1 MEDELR
7 NSRLEPGK
15 YISLGPLKPTSGMFE
30 TPHKTAINGAT
41 DFLAGSGEMALMM
54 RKFDWAATDLG
65 PPGSWPQSLKTAV
78 RIVLT
83 SRYAMWMAWGPNLRF
98 FCNDAYLP
106 TVGIKRDWVLG
117 SRSDKVWEEIWPD
130 IGPRI
135 ERVLNTGEA
144 TWDEGLL
151 LFLERLGFREE
162 TYHTFSYSPLADDDG
177 RISGMLCVVTEET
190 ERVVGERR
198 LSTLSQ
204 LAGRL
209 ASARAESEV
218 LDAIKQGLDAAD
230 KDLPFA
236 LLYFYD
242 EQRAL
247 RLARASGIESGHPA
261 SPAVILP
268 GGRWPH
274 DIPDAG
280 SLIVDDLSAGVDAP
294 LPSGFW
300 DKSPTQAVV
309 IPVGIKG
316 QEKPLGC
323 IISALN
329 PYRKYDEGYA
339 SFIELLVGQISASL
353 VGARAFEE
361 ERRRA
366 DALAEIDRAKTLFFS
381 NVSHEF
387 RTPLTLMLG
396 PVEDALNDTS
406 AAALDPVQRQR
417 LDVAQRNSLRLL
429 KLVNTL
435 LDFSRIEAGRANANF
450 QPTDLPGF
458 TAELA
463 SNFHSATEKAGL
475 KLDIDCEPLPQRVP
489 VDRDMWEKIVFNL
502 VSNAFKF
509 TFEGRISIRMHTA
522 DDGKSAELVVRDSG
536 VGIPAHELPRLF
548 ERFHRVENQKSRSFE
563 GSGIGLAL
571 VQELVRLHGGS
582 LVAESEVG
590 KGSSFKVNIPF
601 ASAQLPADSLDSE
614 STGVPSANRAEAY
627 VEEALSWLPRDTST
641 GFPVSKRDVAT
652 PDIGGN
658 KMHGRIL
665 VADDN
670 ADMRAY
676 IGRLLGAHWNVETV
690 EDGNAAIEAIRRTRP
705 DLVVTDAMM
714 PGLDG
719 FSLLAAIRNDPDLRD
734 LPVIMLSARAGEEA
748 RLEGLSAGAD
758 YYLTKPFSARELVA
772 QVNANLTLARVR
784 SEAARDLRASEE
796 ALRRRTTQFETLLNE
811 APLGVYLVD
820 ADFKIQAINPTAL
833 PVFGDIPDL
842 VGRDFDE
849 VIHILW
855 PGNYADEIARLFR
868 HTLETGEPYVTPE
881 HVEERR
887 DRKVR
892 EYYEWRINRIP
903 LPAGRYGVV
912 CYFRDISAQVRARQ
926 QRELLI
932 NELNHRVKNTLAT
945 VQSVAA
951 QTLKGGMVPA
961 TVKDALESRL
971 LSMAGA
977 HDVLTQQNWEGA
989 DLRNIV
995 EKALSPFMAP
1005 RREFDVDGPDIR
1017 LLPKSALA
1025 VAMAVHELATNAAK
1039 YGALSNGSGRISVHW
1054 TIAEHD
1060 APHLQIVWTET
1071 GGPKVAAPRSKGFGS
1086 RLIERGLAGQLGGE
1100 ALIDYQEA
1108 GVICRIMAP
1117 LSTITGSVPVVLT

>member
-1 MEDELR
+1 M
-7 NSRLEPGK
+7 LE
-15 YISLGPLKPTSGMFE
+15 KPRPTVDK
-30 TPHKTAINGAT
+30 HGAP
-41 DFLAGSGEMALMM
+41 DFLAGSGEMASMM
-54 RKFDWAATDLG
+54 RDFDWASTDLG
-65 PPGSWPQSLKTAV
+65 PPGSWPQSLKTVV

-83 SRYAMWMAWGPNLRF
+83 SRYAMWMAWGPSLRF

-135 ERVLNTGEA
+135 ERVLSSGEA

-177 RISGMLCVVTEET
+177 HISGMLCVVTEET

-198 LSTLSQ
+198 LATLSQ

-209 ASARAESEV
+209 ASARAETEV
-218 LDAIKQGLDAAD
+218 LDAIKEGMDAAD

-236 LLYFYD
+236 LLYLYD
-242 EQRAL
+242 DQGTL
-247 RLARASGIESGHPA
+247 RLERASGIPSGHPA

-268 GGRWPH
+268 GGPWPH
-274 DIPDAG
+274 DIPSSG
-280 SLIVDDLSAGVDAP
+280 SLIVNDPSAVVGAR
-294 LPSGFW
+294 LPGGFW
-300 DKSPTQAVV
+300 DKPPTQAIVLP
-309 IPVGIKG
+309 IGIKG
-316 QEKPLGC
+316 QQRPVGC
-323 IISALN
+323 IISGLN

-339 SFIELLVGQISASL
+339 SFVELLAGQISASL
-353 VGARAFEE
+353 AGARAFEE

-396 PVEDALNDTS
+396 PVQDALNDS
-406 AAALDPVQRQR
+406 SVALDPVQRQR
-417 LDVAQRNSLRLL
+417 LYVAQRNSMRLL

-450 QPTDLPGF
+450 QPTDLSGF
-458 TAELA
+458 TADLA

-475 KLDIDCEPLPQRVP
+475 KLEIECEPLPQRVP

-502 VSNAFKF
+502 LSNAFKF
-509 TFEGRISIRMHTA
+509 TFEGRISIQMHAA
-522 DDGKSAELVVRDSG
+522 DDGNSAELVVRDTG
-536 VGIPAHELPRLF
+536 VGIPSHELPRLF

-571 VQELVRLHGGS
+571 VQELVKLHGGS

-590 KGSSFKVNIPF
+590 KGSSFRVSIPF
-601 ASAQLPADSLDSE
+601 ASDQRATDSLNSE
-614 STGVPSANRAEAY
+614 PAGVPAASRAEAY
-627 VEEALSWLPRDTST
+627 VEEALSWLPQDST
-641 GFPVSKRDVAT
+641 TKIPVSQRDVAG
-652 PDIGGN
+652 PDVGG
-658 KMHGRIL
+658 KTHHGRVL

-676 IGRLLGAHWNVETV
+676 IGRLLGAHWDVATV
-690 EDGNAAIEAIRRTRP
+690 EDGNAAIEAIRKNPP

-719 FSLLAAIRNDPDLRD
+719 FGLLAAIRNDPDLRD

-748 RLEGLSAGAD
+748 RIEGLDAGAD

-820 ADFKIQAINPTAL
+820 ADLRIQAVNPTTRT
-833 PVFGDIPDL
+833 VFGDIPNL
-842 VGRDFDE
+842 IGRNFDE
-849 VIHILW
+849 VVRILW
-855 PGNYADEIARLFR
+855 PKDHADEVVRLFR
-868 HTLETGEPYVTPE
+868 HTLETGEPHVTPE
-881 HVEERR
+881 HIEERR

-903 LPAGRYGVV
+903 LPEGRYGVV

-945 VQSVAA
+945 VQSIAA
-951 QTLKGGMVPA
+951 QTLKGSTVPA
-961 TVKDALESRL
+961 VVKGALESRL

-1005 RREFDVDGPDIR
+1005 RREFDVNGPDIR

-1054 TIAEHD
+1054 AVAEQD
-1060 APHLQIVWTET
+1060 TPHLQIVWTET
-1071 GGPKVAAPRSKGFGS
+1071 GGPKVAVPRSKGFGS

-1100 ALIDYQEA
+1100 AVIDYREA
-1108 GVICRIMAP
+1108 GVVCRIMAP
-1117 LSTITGSVPVVLT
+1117 LNTITGSVPAILA

>member
-1 MEDELR
+1 ML
-7 NSRLEPGK
+7 
-15 YISLGPLKPTSGMFE
+15 E
-30 TPHKTAINGAT
+30 TPHPTVEILGAP
-41 DFLAGSGEMALMM
+41 DFLAGSGEMASMM
-54 RKFDWAATDLG
+54 RDFDWAATDLG

-117 SRSDKVWEEIWPD
+117 SRSDKVWQEIWPD

-218 LDAIKQGLDAAD
+218 LDAIKEGLDAAD

-236 LLYFYD
+236 LLYLYD
-242 EQRAL
+242 EQGDL
-247 RLARASGIESGHPA
+247 RLARASGIESSHPA

-268 GGRWPH
+268 GGPWSH
-274 DIPDAG
+274 HIPDSA
-280 SLIVDDLSAGVDAP
+280 SLIVNDLSAVVGAG
-294 LPSGFW
+294 LPHGFW

-353 VGARAFEE
+353 AGARAFEQ

-406 AAALDPVQRQR
+406 ASALDQIQRQR
-417 LDVAQRNSLRLL
+417 LDVAHRNSRRLL

-450 QPTDLPGF
+450 QPTDLSGF

-475 KLDIDCEPLPQRVP
+475 KLEIDCEPLPQRVP
-489 VDRDMWEKIVFNL
+489 IDRDMWEKIVFNL

-509 TFEGRISIRMHTA
+509 TFEGSISVGMHA
-522 DDGKSAELVVRDSG
+522 ANDGKSAELVVTDTG
-536 VGIPAHELPRLF
+536 VGIPSHEVPRLF

-571 VQELVRLHGGS
+571 VQELVKLHGGA

-590 KGSSFKVNIPF
+590 KGSSFKVSIPF
-601 ASAQLPADSLDSE
+601 ASVPFPADSLDTK
-614 STGVPSANRAEAY
+614 STDLPAASRAEVY
-627 VEEALSWLPRDTST
+627 VEEALSWLPGDTT
-641 GFPVSKRDVAT
+641 TKFAVSKPDLAT
-652 PDIGGN
+652 PNVGGI
-658 KMHGRIL
+658 KVQGRVL

-676 IGRLLGAHWNVETV
+676 IGRLLGAHWDVETV
-690 EDGNAAIEAIRRTRP
+690 EDGHAAIEAIRRNPP

-719 FSLLAAIRNDPDLRD
+719 FGLLAAIRNNPDMRD

-748 RLEGLSAGAD
+748 RIEGLSAGAD

-811 APLGVYLVD
+811 APMGVYLVD
-820 ADFKIQAINPTAL
+820 ADFRIQAVNPTAL
-833 PVFGDIPDL
+833 PVFGDIPHL
-842 VGRDFDE
+842 IGRDFGE
-849 VIHILW
+849 VIRILW
-855 PGNYADEIARLFR
+855 PKAYAHEVVRLFR

-881 HVEERR
+881 HIEERR

-903 LPAGRYGVV
+903 LPEGRYGVV
-912 CYFRDISAQVRARQ
+912 CYFRDISAYVRARQ

-951 QTLKGGMVPA
+951 QTLKGNTVPV
-961 TVKDALESRL
+961 TVKSALESRL

-1005 RREFDVDGPDIR
+1005 RREFDVGGPDIR

-1039 YGALSNGSGRISVHW
+1039 YGALSNGSGRISVQW
-1054 TIAEHD
+1054 AVAERD

-1071 GGPKVAAPRSKGFGS
+1071 GGPKVAAPTSKGFGS

-1100 ALIDYQEA
+1100 AVIDYRET
-1108 GVICRIMAP
+1108 GVVCRIMAP
-1117 LSTITGSVPVVLT
+1117 LSTISGNAPAILE

>member
-1 MEDELR
+1 ML
-7 NSRLEPGK
+7 
-15 YISLGPLKPTSGMFE
+15 E
-30 TPHKTAINGAT
+30 TPHPTVDKRGAP
-41 DFLAGSGEMALMM
+41 DFLAGSGEMASMM
-54 RKFDWAATDLG
+54 RDFDWASTDLG
-65 PPGSWPQSLKTAV
+65 PPGSWPQSLKTVV

-135 ERVLNTGEA
+135 GRVLNTGEA

-151 LFLERLGFREE
+151 LFLERLGFPEE

-177 RISGMLCVVTEET
+177 RISGMLCVVTEVT

-198 LSTLSQ
+198 LATLSE

-218 LDAIKQGLDAAD
+218 LDAIKEGMDAAD
-230 KDLPFA
+230 KDVPFS
-236 LLYFYD
+236 LLYLYD
-242 EQRAL
+242 DQAAL
-247 RLARASGIESGHPA
+247 RLARASGIESGQPA

-268 GGRWPH
+268 GGPWP
-274 DIPDAG
+274 DIPDSG
-280 SLIVDDLSAGVDAP
+280 SLMVNDLSAAVEAP
-294 LPSGFW
+294 LPRGFW
-300 DKSPTQAVV
+300 DKSPTQAVILPIV
-309 IPVGIKG
+309 VKG
-316 QEKPLGC
+316 QEKPVGC
-323 IISALN
+323 FICGLN
-329 PYRKYDEGYA
+329 PYRKYDEGYS
-339 SFIELLVGQISASL
+339 SFIELLAGQISASL
-353 VGARAFEE
+353 AGARAFEE

-396 PVEDALNDTS
+396 PVQDALNDSS
-406 AAALDPVQRQR
+406 ASALDPVQRRR

-450 QPTDLPGF
+450 QPTDLSGF

-463 SNFHSATEKAGL
+463 SNFNSATEKAGL
-475 KLDIDCEPLPQRVP
+475 KLEIECEPLPQRVP

-502 VSNAFKF
+502 LSNAFKF
-509 TFEGRISIRMHTA
+509 TFEGGISIRMRAA
-522 DDGKSAELVVRDSG
+522 DRWLPNWSC
-536 VGIPAHELPRLF
+536 GIPASEYRRSNCRGCF
-548 ERFHRVENQKSRSFE
+548 ERFHRIENQKGRSYE

-571 VQELVRLHGGS
+571 VQELVNLHGG
-582 LVAESEVG
+582 VIRAESEIK
-590 KGSSFKVNIPF
+590 KGTKFTVSIPIGTRH
-601 ASAQLPADSLDSE
+601 LDSDRIGGGRE
-614 STGVPSANRAEAY
+614 RASTSLRAEAY
-627 VEEALSWLPRDTST
+627 VEEALNWLPRNST
-641 GFPVSKRDVAT
+641 TKPSVSQRDVAT
-652 PDIGGN
+652 PDIGG
-658 KMHGRIL
+658 KALHGRVL

-670 ADMRAY
+670 PDMRTY
-676 IGRLLGAHWNVETV
+676 IGRLLGAHWDVDIV
-690 EDGNAAIEAIRRTRP
+690 EDGNSAIEAIRKNPP

-719 FSLLAAIRNDPDLRD
+719 FGLLAAIRNDPGLRD

-748 RLEGLSAGAD
+748 RIEGLEAGAD

-784 SEAARDLRASEE
+784 SEAARDLRAGEE

-820 ADFKIQAINPTAL
+820 ADFKIQAVNPTAL
-833 PVFGDIPDL
+833 PVFGDIPNL

-849 VIHILW
+849 VIRILW
-855 PGNYADEIARLFR
+855 PKHHADEVVSRFR
-868 HTLETGEPYVTPE
+868 HTLQTGEPYMTPE
-881 HVEERR
+881 HIEERR

-903 LPAGRYGVV
+903 LPEGRFGVV

-945 VQSVAA
+945 VQSIAA
-951 QTLKGGMVPA
+951 QTLKGTTVPV
-961 TVKDALESRL
+961 TVKSALESRL

-995 EKALSPFMAP
+995 EKALAPFTAP
-1005 RREFDVDGPDIR
+1005 RREFDVDGPVIR

-1054 TIAEHD
+1054 TIPERD
-1060 APHLQIVWTET
+1060 EPHLQIVWTET
-1071 GGPKVAAPRSKGFGS
+1071 GGPKVAAPSSKGFGS

-1100 ALIDYQEA
+1100 AVIDYRET
-1108 GVICRIMAP
+1108 GVVCRIMAP
-1117 LSTITGSVPVVLT
+1117 LGTITGRVPDILS

>member
-1 MEDELR
+1 ML
-7 NSRLEPGK
+7 
-15 YISLGPLKPTSGMFE
+15 E
-30 TPHKTAINGAT
+30 TPHPMAKKTGAT
-41 DFLAGSGEMALMM
+41 DFLAGSGEMASMM

-117 SRSDKVWEEIWPD
+117 SRSDKVWQEIWPD

-177 RISGMLCVVTEET
+177 QISGMLCVVTEET

-209 ASARAESEV
+209 ASTRAESEV
-218 LDAIKQGLDAAD
+218 LDAIKEGLDAAD

-236 LLYFYD
+236 LLYLYD
-242 EQRAL
+242 DQGAL
-247 RLARASGIESGHPA
+247 RLARASGIASGHPA
-261 SPAVILP
+261 SAAVILP
-268 GGRWPH
+268 GGPWPH

-280 SLIVDDLSAGVDAP
+280 SLIVDNLSARVDAP

-300 DKSPTQAVV
+300 DKSPIQAVV
-309 IPVGIKG
+309 LPVGIKG

-323 IISALN
+323 IVSALN

-353 VGARAFEE
+353 AGARAFEG

-396 PVEDALNDTS
+396 PVQDALNDSS
-406 AAALDPVQRQR
+406 ASALDPVQRQR
-417 LDVAQRNSLRLL
+417 LDVAQRNSQRLL

-450 QPTDLPGF
+450 QPTDLSGF

-475 KLDIDCEPLPQRVP
+475 KLQIECEPLPRRVP

-502 VSNAFKF
+502 LSNAFKF
-509 TFEGRISIRMHTA
+509 TFEGRISIEVRAAA
-522 DDGKSAELVVRDSG
+522 DGNAAELVVRDTG
-536 VGIPAHELPRLF
+536 VGIPFHELPRLF

-571 VQELVRLHGGS
+571 VQELVKLHGGS

-590 KGSSFKVNIPF
+590 KGSSFKVSIPF
-601 ASAQLPADSLDSE
+601 ASDRPPGSLDSE
-614 STGVPSANRAEAY
+614 FANVPVASRAEAY
-627 VEEALSWLPRDTST
+627 VEEALSWLPQDPTAKLL
-641 GFPVSKRDVAT
+641 VSQRDVAGL
-652 PDIGGN
+652 DVGG
-658 KMHGRIL
+658 KPLHGRVL

-676 IGRLLGAHWNVETV
+676 IGRLLGAHWDVET
-690 EDGNAAIEAIRRTRP
+690 EADGNAAIEAIRRNRP
-705 DLVVTDAMM
+705 DIVVTDAMM

-719 FSLLAAIRNDPDLRD
+719 FGLLAAIRNDPDLLG

-748 RLEGLSAGAD
+748 RIEGLDAGAD

-772 QVNANLTLARVR
+772 QVNANLTLSRVR
-784 SEAARDLRASEE
+784 SEAAKDLRASEE

-820 ADFKIQAINPTAL
+820 ADFKLQAVNPTAL

-842 VGRDFDE
+842 LGRDFDE
-849 VIHILW
+849 VIRILW
-855 PGNYADEIARLFR
+855 PKDYAEEVVRLFR
-868 HTLETGEPYVTPE
+868 KTLETGEPYVTPE
-881 HVEERR
+881 HIEERR

-903 LPAGRYGVV
+903 LPEGRHGVV

-951 QTLKGGMVPA
+951 QTLKGNTVPA
-961 TVKDALESRL
+961 TVKGALESRL

-989 DLRNIV
+989 DLRDIV

-1005 RREFDVDGPDIR
+1005 KREFDVNGPDIR

-1039 YGALSNGSGRISVHW
+1039 YGALSNGSGRISVDW
-1054 TIAEHD
+1054 TISERD
-1060 APHLQIVWTET
+1060 EQHLQLVWTET
-1071 GGPKVAAPRSKGFGS
+1071 GGPKVVAPSSKGFGS

-1100 ALIDYQEA
+1100 AVIDYRET
-1108 GVICRIMAP
+1108 GVVCRILAP
-1117 LSTITGSVPVVLT
+1117 LSTITGSAPDILS

>member
-1 MEDELR
+1 ML
-7 NSRLEPGK
+7 
-15 YISLGPLKPTSGMFE
+15 E
-30 TPHKTAINGAT
+30 TPHPTVEISGAP
-41 DFLAGSGEMALMM
+41 DFLVGPGEMASMM
-54 RKFDWAATDLG
+54 RDFDWAATDLG
-65 PPGSWPQSLKTAV
+65 PPGSWSQSLKTVV

-162 TYHTFSYSPLADDDG
+162 TYHTFSYSPLADDEG
-177 RISGMLCVVTEET
+177 QISGMLCVVTEET

-204 LAGRL
+204 VAGRL

-218 LDAIKQGLDAAD
+218 LDAVKEALDAAD

-236 LLYFYD
+236 LLYLYD
-242 EQRAL
+242 EQGAL
-247 RLARASGIESGHPA
+247 RLARASGIASGHPA

-268 GGRWPH
+268 GGPWPH
-274 DIPDAG
+274 DIADTG
-280 SLIVDDLSAGVDAP
+280 SSIVDDLSARVDAS

-323 IISALN
+323 IVSALN

-353 VGARAFEE
+353 AGARAFEE

-406 AAALDPVQRQR
+406 ASALDPVQRQR
-417 LDVAQRNSLRLL
+417 LDFAQRNSQRLL

-450 QPTDLPGF
+450 QPTDLSGF

-475 KLDIDCEPLPQRVP
+475 KLEIDCEPLPQGVP

-509 TFEGRISIRMHTA
+509 TFEGSISVRTHAA
-522 DDGKSAELVVRDSG
+522 DDGKSAELVVKDTG
-536 VGIPAHELPRLF
+536 VGIPPHEVPRLF

-571 VQELVRLHGGS
+571 VHELVKLHGGT

-590 KGSSFKVNIPF
+590 KGSSFKVRIPF
-601 ASAQLPADSLDSE
+601 ASGPPPADGLDFK
-614 STGVPSANRAEAY
+614 STDVPTATRAEAY
-627 VEEALSWLPRDTST
+627 VEEALSWLPQDST
-641 GFPVSKRDVAT
+641 TIFPASQRDVT
-652 PDIGGN
+652 IFDVGGI
-658 KMHGRIL
+658 KMHGHIL

-670 ADMRAY
+670 SDMRAY
-676 IGRLLGAHWNVETV
+676 IGRLLGAHWDVETA
-690 EDGNAAIEAIRRTRP
+690 EDGNAAIEAIRRNRP

-714 PGLDG
+714 PRLDG
-719 FSLLAAIRNDPDLRD
+719 FGLLAAIRKDPDLRD

-748 RLEGLSAGAD
+748 RIEGLSAGAD

-820 ADFKIQAINPTAL
+820 ADLKIQAVNPTAR
-833 PVFGDIPDL
+833 PVFGNIPDL

-855 PGNYADEIARLFR
+855 PKDFADEIVRLFR
-868 HTLETGEPYVTPE
+868 LTLETGEPYVTPE
-881 HVEERR
+881 HIEERR

-903 LPAGRYGVV
+903 LPEGRYGVV

-951 QTLKGGMVPA
+951 QTLKGSTVPA
-961 TVKDALESRL
+961 TVKGALESRL

-1005 RREFDVDGPDIR
+1005 RREFDVAGPDVR

-1039 YGALSNGSGRISVHW
+1039 YGALSNGSGRISVQW
-1054 TIAEHD
+1054 AVAEQD

-1071 GGPKVAAPRSKGFGS
+1071 GGPKVAAPSSKGFGS

-1100 ALIDYQEA
+1100 AVIDYRET
-1108 GVICRIMAP
+1108 GVVCRIMAP
-1117 LSTITGSVPVVLT
+1117 LSTITGSVPDILE

>member
-1 MEDELR
+1 ML
-7 NSRLEPGK
+7 
-15 YISLGPLKPTSGMFE
+15 E
-30 TPHKTAINGAT
+30 TPHPTVETNVAP
-41 DFLAGSGEMALMM
+41 DFLAGSGEMASIM

-117 SRSDKVWEEIWPD
+117 SRSDKVWQEIWPD

-177 RISGMLCVVTEET
+177 RINGMLCVVTEET

-218 LDAIKQGLDAAD
+218 LDAIKEGLDAAD

-236 LLYFYD
+236 LLYLYD
-242 EQRAL
+242 EHGDL
-247 RLARASGIESGHPA
+247 RLARASGIASGHPA

-268 GGRWPH
+268 GGPWPH

-280 SLIVDDLSAGVDAP
+280 SLIVDDLSARVDAP

-316 QEKPLGC
+316 QEEPLGC
-323 IISALN
+323 IVSALN

-339 SFIELLVGQISASL
+339 SFIKLLVGQISASL
-353 VGARAFEE
+353 AGARAFEE

-366 DALAEIDRAKTLFFS
+366 DALAEIDRTKTLFFS

-406 AAALDPVQRQR
+406 ASALDPVQRQR
-417 LDVAQRNSLRLL
+417 LDVAQRNSQRLL

-450 QPTDLPGF
+450 QSTDLSGF

-475 KLDIDCEPLPQRVP
+475 KLEIDCEPLPQRVP

-509 TFEGRISIRMHTA
+509 TFEGSISVRTHAA
-522 DDGKSAELVVRDSG
+522 DDGKSAELVVKDTG
-536 VGIPAHELPRLF
+536 VGIPPHEVPRLF

-571 VQELVRLHGGS
+571 VQEFVKLHGGT

-590 KGSSFKVNIPF
+590 KGSSFKVSVPF
-601 ASAQLPADSLDSE
+601 ATVPLPADGLDSK
-614 STGVPSANRAEAY
+614 STDVPAASRAEAY
-627 VEEALSWLPRDTST
+627 VEEALSWLPQDLTTKFPTSQ
-641 GFPVSKRDVAT
+641 RDVAVF
-652 PDIGGN
+652 DMGGI
-658 KMHGRIL
+658 KMHGHIL

-670 ADMRAY
+670 SDMRAY
-676 IGRLLGAHWNVETV
+676 IGRLLGAHWDVETA
-690 EDGNAAIEAIRRTRP
+690 EDGHAAIEAIRRTRP

-719 FSLLAAIRNDPDLRD
+719 FGLLEVIRKDPDLRD

-748 RLEGLSAGAD
+748 RIEGLSAGAD

-842 VGRDFDE
+842 VGRDFGE
-849 VIHILW
+849 VIRILW
-855 PGNYADEIARLFR
+855 PKDYADEVVRLFR

-881 HVEERR
+881 LIEERR

-912 CYFRDISAQVRARQ
+912 CYFRDISAYVRARQ

-951 QTLKGGMVPA
+951 QTLKGNTVPA
-961 TVKDALESRL
+961 TVRSALESRL

-1039 YGALSNGSGRISVHW
+1039 YGALSNGSGRISVQW
-1054 TIAEHD
+1054 AVAEQD

-1071 GGPKVAAPRSKGFGS
+1071 GGPKVAAPSSKGFGS

-1100 ALIDYQEA
+1100 AVIDYRET
-1108 GVICRIMAP
+1108 GVVCRIMAP
-1117 LSTITGSVPVVLT
+1117 LGTITGNVPAILE

>member
-1 MEDELR
+1 ML
-7 NSRLEPGK
+7 
-15 YISLGPLKPTSGMFE
+15 E
-30 TPHKTAINGAT
+30 TPPPTVEKYSAP
-41 DFLAGSGEMALMM
+41 DFLAGSGEMASIM
-54 RKFDWAATDLG
+54 RNFDWAVTDLG
-65 PPGSWPQSLKTAV
+65 PPRSWPQSLKTVV

-162 TYHTFSYSPLADDDG
+162 TYHTFSYSPLADDEG
-177 RISGMLCVVTEET
+177 QISGMLCVVTEET

-218 LDAIKQGLDAAD
+218 LDAIKQSIEAAD
-230 KDLPFA
+230 KDVPFA
-236 LLYFYD
+236 LLYLYD
-242 EQRAL
+242 AQGTL

-268 GGRWPH
+268 GGPWPH
-274 DIPDAG
+274 GFPDSG
-280 SLIVDDLSAGVDAP
+280 SLIVNDLSAIVDAR
-294 LPSGFW
+294 LPCGFW
-300 DKSPTQAVV
+300 DKSPNQAIV
-309 IPVGIKG
+309 IPVGTKG
-316 QEKPLGC
+316 QERPLGC
-323 IISALN
+323 MIAALN
-329 PYRKYDEGYA
+329 PYRKYDEGYE
-339 SFIELLVGQISASL
+339 SFIELLAGQISASL
-353 VGARAFEE
+353 AGARAFEE

-366 DALAEIDRAKTLFFS
+366 DSLAEIDRAKTLFFS

-396 PVEDALNDTS
+396 PIEDALNDSSS
-406 AAALDPVQRQR
+406 AGLNQIQRQR
-417 LDVAQRNSLRLL
+417 LDVAQRNSRRLL

-435 LDFSRIEAGRANANF
+435 LDFSRIEAGRANAHF
-450 QPTDLPGF
+450 EPTDLSSF
-458 TAELA
+458 TAELV
-463 SNFHSATEKAGL
+463 SNFRSATEKAGL
-475 KLDIDCEPLPQRVP
+475 RLEIDCEPLPQLVAI
-489 VDRDMWEKIVFNL
+489 DRDMWEKIVFNL

-509 TFEGRISIRMHTA
+509 TFDGSISIQMHAA
-522 DDGKSAELVVRDSG
+522 DDGKSADLVVRDTG
-536 VGIPAHELPRLF
+536 VGIPPHELPRLF

-571 VQELVRLHGGS
+571 VQELVKLHNGS
-582 LVAESEVG
+582 LAVESEVD
-590 KGSSFKVNIPF
+590 KGSSFKVCIPF
-601 ASAQLPADSLDSE
+601 ASSQLLAHSPASE
-614 STGVPSANRAEAY
+614 LTGAPVAYRAETY
-627 VEEALSWLPRDTST
+627 VEEALSWLKDDTAPNSERDI
-641 GFPVSKRDVAT
+641 AA
-652 PDIGGN
+652 PDALGDI
-658 KMHGRIL
+658 KMKGHIL

-670 ADMRAY
+670 RDMRAY
-676 IGRLLGAHWNVETV
+676 IGRLLGAHWDVETV
-690 EDGNAAIEAIRRTRP
+690 EDGNAAIGAIRRNRP

-714 PGLDG
+714 PQLDG
-719 FSLLAAIRNDPDLRD
+719 FGLLEAIRNDPELRD

-748 RLEGLSAGAD
+748 RIEGLDAGAD

-772 QVNANLTLARVR
+772 QVNANLTLSRVR
-784 SEAARDLRASEE
+784 SEAAKAIRASEE

-820 ADFKIQAINPTAL
+820 ADFKIQAVNPTAL

-842 VGRDFDE
+842 VGRDFGE
-849 VIHILW
+849 VIRILW
-855 PGNYADEIARLFR
+855 PEDYADEVVRLFR
-868 HTLETGEPYVTPE
+868 HTLETGEPHVTPE
-881 HVEERR
+881 HIEERR
-887 DRKVR
+887 DRKVK

-903 LPAGRYGVV
+903 LPEGRYGVV
-912 CYFRDISAQVRARQ
+912 CYFRDISAYVRARQ

-945 VQSVAA
+945 VQSIAA
-951 QTLKGGMVPA
+951 QTLKGTTVPA

-1005 RREFDVDGPDIR
+1005 TRKFDVDGPNIK

-1025 VAMAVHELATNAAK
+1025 VAMAIHELATNAAK
-1039 YGALSNGSGRISVHW
+1039 YGAMSNGSGCISVHW
-1054 TIAEHD
+1054 MVAKRDEQ
-1060 APHLQIVWTET
+1060 HLQLVWTET
-1071 GGPKVAAPRSKGFGS
+1071 GGPKVAAPSNKGFGS

-1100 ALIDYQEA
+1100 ALIDYRET
-1108 GVICRIMAP
+1108 GVVCRIIAP
-1117 LSTITGSVPVVLT
+1117 LSTITGSVPDILS

>member
-1 MEDELR
+1 M
-7 NSRLEPGK
+7 LEIPNPK
-15 YISLGPLKPTSGMFE
+15 FD
-30 TPHKTAINGAT
+30 NGAP
-41 DFLAGSGEMALMM
+41 DFLAGSGEMASMM
-54 RKFDWAATDLG
+54 RDFDWSATDLG

-135 ERVLNTGEA
+135 DRVLNTGEA

-218 LDAIKQGLDAAD
+218 LHAIKEGLDAAN

-236 LLYFYD
+236 LLYLYD
-242 EQRAL
+242 EQGVL

-268 GGRWPH
+268 GGPWPH
-274 DIPDAG
+274 EIPNTG
-280 SLIVDDLSAGVDAP
+280 SLLVNDLPARVGAA
-294 LPSGFW
+294 LPGGFW
-300 DKSPTQAVV
+300 DTSPTQAVV
-309 IPVGIKG
+309 IPIGTKG
-316 QEKPLGC
+316 QEPVGC
-323 IISALN
+323 IIFALN
-329 PYRKYDEGYA
+329 PNRKYDEGYA
-339 SFIELLVGQISASL
+339 SFIELLAGQISASL
-353 VGARAFEE
+353 AGARAFEE

-417 LDVAQRNSLRLL
+417 LEVAQRNSQRLL

-450 QPTDLPGF
+450 QPTDLSAF

-475 KLDIDCEPLPQRVP
+475 KLEIDCEPLPQRVP

-502 VSNAFKF
+502 ISNAFKF
-509 TFEGRISIRMHTA
+509 TFEGSICVAMHAA
-522 DDGKSAELVVRDSG
+522 DDGKSAELVVRDTG
-536 VGIPAHELPRLF
+536 VGIPPHEVPRLF

-571 VQELVRLHGGS
+571 VQELVKLHGGS
-582 LVAESEVG
+582 LAAESEVG
-590 KGSSFKVNIPF
+590 KGSSFKVSIPF
-601 ASAQLPADSLDSE
+601 APGQFADRGPETTDVPAAS
-614 STGVPSANRAEAY
+614 RAEAY
-627 VEEALSWLPRDTST
+627 VEEALSWLPQDPAA
-641 GFPVSKRDVAT
+641 GFPVPQRDTAIFDV
-652 PDIGGN
+652 GGI
-658 KMHGRIL
+658 KMQGHVL

-676 IGRLLGAHWNVETV
+676 IGRLLGAHWDVETV
-690 EDGNAAIEAIRRTRP
+690 EDGNAAIEAIRRNRP

-719 FSLLAAIRNDPDLRD
+719 FGLLQAIRKDPDLRD

-748 RLEGLSAGAD
+748 RIEGLDAGAD
-758 YYLTKPFSARELVA
+758 YYLTKPFVARELVA

-820 ADFKIQAINPTAL
+820 ADFKIQAVNPTAR

-842 VGRDFDE
+842 IGRDFGE

-855 PGNYADEIARLFR
+855 PEEYAEEVVRLFR
-868 HTLETGEPYVTPE
+868 QTLETGEPFVAPE
-881 HVEERR
+881 HIEERR

-903 LPAGRYGVV
+903 LPADRYGVV

-951 QTLKGGMVPA
+951 QTLKASTVPA
-961 TVKDALESRL
+961 TVKGSLESRL
-971 LSMAGA
+971 ISMAGA

-989 DLRNIV
+989 DLGNIV

-1005 RREFDVDGPDIR
+1005 GREFDVAGPDIK

-1025 VAMAVHELATNAAK
+1025 VSMAVHELATNAAK

-1054 TIAEHD
+1054 TIVDHNGER
-1060 APHLQIVWTET
+1060 LQIVWTEA
-1071 GGPKVAAPRSKGFGS
+1071 GGPKVAAPSSKGFGS

-1100 ALIDYQEA
+1100 AVIDYREA
-1108 GVICRIMAP
+1108 GVVCRITAP
-1117 LSTITGSVPVVLT
+1117 LNTITGSVPDILS

>member
-1 MEDELR
+1 ML
-7 NSRLEPGK
+7 
-15 YISLGPLKPTSGMFE
+15 E
-30 TPHKTAINGAT
+30 TPHPTVEISGAP
-41 DFLAGSGEMALMM
+41 DFLVGPGEMASMM
-54 RKFDWAATDLG
+54 RDFDWAATDLG
-65 PPGSWPQSLKTAV
+65 PPGSWSQSLKTVV

-162 TYHTFSYSPLADDDG
+162 TYHTFSYSPLADDEG
-177 RISGMLCVVTEET
+177 QISGMLCVVTEET

-204 LAGRL
+204 VAGRL

-218 LDAIKQGLDAAD
+218 LDAVKEALDAAD

-236 LLYFYD
+236 LLYLYD
-242 EQRAL
+242 EQGAL
-247 RLARASGIESGHPA
+247 RLARASGIASGHPA

-268 GGRWPH
+268 GGPWPH
-274 DIPDAG
+274 DIADTG
-280 SLIVDDLSAGVDAP
+280 SSIVDDLSARVDAS

-323 IISALN
+323 IVSALN

-353 VGARAFEE
+353 AGARAFEE

-406 AAALDPVQRQR
+406 ASALHPVQRQR
-417 LDVAQRNSLRLL
+417 LDVAQRNSQRLL

-450 QPTDLPGF
+450 QPTDLSGF

-475 KLDIDCEPLPQRVP
+475 KLEIDCEPLPQGVP

-509 TFEGRISIRMHTA
+509 TFEGSISVRTHAA
-522 DDGKSAELVVRDSG
+522 DDGKSAELVVKDTG
-536 VGIPAHELPRLF
+536 VGIPPHEVPRLF

-571 VQELVRLHGGS
+571 VHELVKLHGGT

-590 KGSSFKVNIPF
+590 KGSSFKVRIPF
-601 ASAQLPADSLDSE
+601 ASGPPPADGLDFK
-614 STGVPSANRAEAY
+614 STDVPTATRAEAY
-627 VEEALSWLPRDTST
+627 VEEALSWLPQDST
-641 GFPVSKRDVAT
+641 TIFPASQRDVT
-652 PDIGGN
+652 IFDVGGI
-658 KMHGRIL
+658 KMHGHIL

-670 ADMRAY
+670 SDMRAY
-676 IGRLLGAHWNVETV
+676 IGRLLGAHWDVETA
-690 EDGNAAIEAIRRTRP
+690 EDGNAAIEAIRRNRP

-714 PGLDG
+714 PRLDG
-719 FSLLAAIRNDPDLRD
+719 FGLLAAIRKDPDLRD

-748 RLEGLSAGAD
+748 RIEGLSAGAD

-820 ADFKIQAINPTAL
+820 ADLKIQAVNPTAR
-833 PVFGDIPDL
+833 PVFGNIPDL

-855 PGNYADEIARLFR
+855 PKDFADEIVRLFR
-868 HTLETGEPYVTPE
+868 LTLETGEPYVTPE
-881 HVEERR
+881 HIEERR

-903 LPAGRYGVV
+903 LPEGRYGVV

-951 QTLKGGMVPA
+951 QTLKGSTVPA
-961 TVKDALESRL
+961 TVKGALESRL

-1005 RREFDVDGPDIR
+1005 RREFDVAGPDVR

-1039 YGALSNGSGRISVHW
+1039 YGALSNGSGRISVQW
-1054 TIAEHD
+1054 AVAEQD

-1071 GGPKVAAPRSKGFGS
+1071 GGPKVAAPSSKGFGS

-1100 ALIDYQEA
+1100 AVIDYRET
-1108 GVICRIMAP
+1108 GVVCRIMAP
-1117 LSTITGSVPVVLT
+1117 LSTITGSVPDILE

>member
-1 MEDELR
+1 ML
-7 NSRLEPGK
+7 
-15 YISLGPLKPTSGMFE
+15 E
-30 TPHKTAINGAT
+30 TPHRTVEIHGAP
-41 DFLAGSGEMALMM
+41 DFLVGSGEMASMM
-54 RKFDWAATDLG
+54 RDFDWAATDLG
-65 PPGSWPQSLKTAV
+65 PPSSWPQSLKTVV

-106 TVGIKRDWVLG
+106 TVGIKRHWVLG

-162 TYHTFSYSPLADDDG
+162 TYHTFSYSPLADDEG
-177 RISGMLCVVTEET
+177 QISGMLCVVTEET

-218 LDAIKQGLDAAD
+218 LDAIKKGMDAAN
-230 KDLPFA
+230 KDLPFV
-236 LLYFYD
+236 LLYLYD
-242 EQRAL
+242 DQGDL
-247 RLARASGIESGHPA
+247 RLTRASGIESGHPA
-261 SPAVILP
+261 SPTVILP
-268 GGRWPH
+268 GGPWPH
-274 DIPDAG
+274 NMPDAG
-280 SLIVDDLSAGVDAP
+280 TLIVNDLPARVDDR
-294 LPSGFW
+294 LPTGFW
-300 DKSPTQAVV
+300 DKSPIQAVV
-309 IPVGIKG
+309 IPIGTKG
-316 QEKPLGC
+316 QEKPVGC

-339 SFIELLVGQISASL
+339 SFIKLLAGQISASL
-353 VGARAFEE
+353 AGARAFEE

-366 DALAEIDRAKTLFFS
+366 DALAEVDRAKTLFFS

-396 PVEDALNDTS
+396 PIEDALNDSSS
-406 AAALDPVQRQR
+406 AALNQIQRQR

-450 QPTDLPGF
+450 RPTDLSSF
-458 TAELA
+458 TAELV
-463 SNFHSATEKAGL
+463 SNFRSATERAGL
-475 KLDIDCEPLPQRVP
+475 KLEIECEPLPQRVP
-489 VDRDMWEKIVFNL
+489 IDRDMWEKIVFNL
-502 VSNAFKF
+502 LSNAFKF
-509 TFEGRISIRMHTA
+509 TFEGGISIRVHAA
-522 DDGKSAELVVRDSG
+522 DDSKSAELVVRDTG
-536 VGIPAHELPRLF
+536 VGIPSLELPKLF

-571 VQELVRLHGGS
+571 VQELVKLHSGLL
-582 LVAESEVG
+582 LVESEVG
-590 KGSSFKVNIPF
+590 KGSSFKVSIPF
-601 ASAQLPADSLDSE
+601 ASDQLADSLDSE
-614 STGVPSANRAEAY
+614 STGVPAAYRAEAY
-627 VEEALSWLPRDTST
+627 VEEVLSWLPTDGTAHHPNSE
-641 GFPVSKRDVAT
+641 RDVVA
-652 PDIGGN
+652 PDVLGGI
-658 KMHGRIL
+658 KIQGHVL

-670 ADMRAY
+670 PDMRAY
-676 IGRLLGAHWNVETV
+676 IARLLGAHWDVETV
-690 EDGNAAIEAIRRTRP
+690 EDGNAAIEAIRRNRP

-714 PGLDG
+714 PQLDG
-719 FSLLAAIRNDPDLRD
+719 FGLLGAIRSDSDLGD

-748 RLEGLSAGAD
+748 RIEGLDAGAD

-784 SEAARDLRASEE
+784 REATRDLRASEE

-811 APLGVYLVD
+811 APMGVYLID
-820 ADFKIQAINPTAL
+820 ADFKIQAVNPTAR

-855 PGNYADEIARLFR
+855 PKDYADEVVRLFR

-881 HVEERR
+881 RIEERR

-903 LPAGRYGVV
+903 LPEGRYGVV

-945 VQSVAA
+945 VQSIAA
-951 QTLKGGMVPA
+951 QTLKGT
-961 TVKDALESRL
+961 TVSAVVKGALESRL

-995 EKALSPFMAP
+995 EKALSPFRAP
-1005 RREFDVDGPDIR
+1005 MREFDVNGPDIR

-1025 VAMAVHELATNAAK
+1025 IAMAVHELATNAAK

-1054 TIAEHD
+1054 VIAEHD
-1060 APHLQIVWTET
+1060 APHLQIVWTEM
-1071 GGPKVAAPRSKGFGS
+1071 GGPKVAARRSKGFGS

-1100 ALIDYQEA
+1100 ALIDYRET

-1117 LSTITGSVPVVLT
+1117 LSTITGSVPAILT

>member
-1 MEDELR
+1 ML
-7 NSRLEPGK
+7 
-15 YISLGPLKPTSGMFE
+15 E
-30 TPHKTAINGAT
+30 TPHRTVDKRGAP
-41 DFLAGSGEMALMM
+41 DFLAGAGEMASMM
-54 RKFDWAATDLG
+54 RDFDWASTDLG
-65 PPGSWPQSLKTAV
+65 PPGSWPQSLKTVV

-162 TYHTFSYSPLADDDG
+162 TYHTFSYSPLADDGG
-177 RISGMLCVVTEET
+177 RINGMLCVVTEET

-198 LSTLSQ
+198 LATLSQ

-218 LDAIKQGLDAAD
+218 LDAIKEGMDAAD
-230 KDLPFA
+230 KDVPFS
-236 LLYFYD
+236 LLYLYD
-242 EQRAL
+242 EQGAL
-247 RLARASGIESGHPA
+247 RLARASSIESGHRA
-261 SPAVILP
+261 APAVILP
-268 GGRWPH
+268 GGPWPH

-280 SLIVDDLSAGVDAP
+280 SLIVNDLSAVVDAR
-294 LPSGFW
+294 LPRGFW
-300 DKSPTQAVV
+300 DKSPTQAVILPIV
-309 IPVGIKG
+309 VKR
-316 QEKPLGC
+316 QEKPVGC
-323 IISALN
+323 FISGLN
-329 PYRKYDEGYA
+329 PYRKYDEAYA
-339 SFIELLVGQISASL
+339 SFVELLAGQISASL
-353 VGARAFEE
+353 AGARAFEE

-396 PVEDALNDTS
+396 PVQDALNDS
-406 AAALDPVQRQR
+406 SGCALAPIQRER

-450 QPTDLPGF
+450 QPTDLSGF

-475 KLDIDCEPLPQRVP
+475 KLEIECEPLPQRVP

-502 VSNAFKF
+502 LSNAFKF
-509 TFEGRISIRMHTA
+509 TFEGRISIQMHAA
-522 DDGKSAELVVRDSG
+522 DDGKSAELVVRDTG
-536 VGIPAHELPRLF
+536 VGIPSYKLPRLF
-548 ERFHRVENQKSRSFE
+548 ERFHRVENQKGRSFE
-563 GSGIGLAL
+563 GSGIGLAP
-571 VQELVRLHGGS
+571 VQELVKLHGGS

-590 KGSSFKVNIPF
+590 KGSSFKVSIPF
-601 ASAQLPADSLDSE
+601 ASDQRAADSHDSE
-614 STGVPSANRAEAY
+614 PAAVPAASRAEAY
-627 VEEALSWLPRDTST
+627 VEEALSWLQDST
-641 GFPVSKRDVAT
+641 TKLAVSQRDVAS
-652 PDIGGN
+652 PDVGG
-658 KMHGRIL
+658 KTLHGRVL

-676 IGRLLGAHWNVETV
+676 IGRLLGAHWDVDTA
-690 EDGNAAIEAIRRTRP
+690 EDGNAAIEAIRKNPP

-719 FSLLAAIRNDPDLRD
+719 FGLLAAIRNDPELRD
-734 LPVIMLSARAGEEA
+734 LPAIMLSARAGEEA
-748 RLEGLSAGAD
+748 RIEGLQAGAD

-811 APLGVYLVD
+811 APLGVYLVN
-820 ADFKIQAINPTAL
+820 ADFKIQAVNPTAL
-833 PVFGDIPDL
+833 TVFGNITNL
-842 VGRDFDE
+842 VGRDFGE
-849 VIHILW
+849 VVRILW
-855 PGNYADEIARLFR
+855 PEAYADELVRLFR
-868 HTLETGEPYVTPE
+868 NTLETGEPYMTPE
-881 HVEERR
+881 HIEERR

-903 LPAGRYGVV
+903 LPEGRFGVV

-951 QTLKGGMVPA
+951 QTLKGTTVPV
-961 TVKDALESRL
+961 TVKSALESRL
-971 LSMAGA
+971 FSMAGA

-995 EKALSPFMAP
+995 EKALSPFRAP

-1039 YGALSNGSGRISVHW
+1039 YGALSNGSGSISVHW
-1054 TIAEHD
+1054 TIAERD
-1060 APHLQIVWTET
+1060 QQHLQIVWTET
-1071 GGPKVAAPRSKGFGS
+1071 GGPKVVAPGSKGFGS

-1100 ALIDYQEA
+1100 AVIDYRET
-1108 GVICRIMAP
+1108 GVVCMIMAP
-1117 LSTITGSVPVVLT
+1117 LGTITGSLPDIL

>member
-1 MEDELR
+1 ML
-7 NSRLEPGK
+7 
-15 YISLGPLKPTSGMFE
+15 E
-30 TPHKTAINGAT
+30 TPHPTVETNGAP
-41 DFLAGSGEMALMM
+41 DFLVGSGEMASMM
-54 RKFDWAATDLG
+54 RDFDWAATDLG
-65 PPGSWPQSLKTAV
+65 PPASWPQSLKTVV

-177 RISGMLCVVTEET
+177 QISGMLCVVTEET

-204 LAGRL
+204 LAGHL

-218 LDAIKQGLDAAD
+218 LDAIKEGMDAAN

-236 LLYFYD
+236 LLYLYD
-242 EQRAL
+242 DKGAL
-247 RLARASGIESGHPA
+247 RLARASGIEGGHPA
-261 SPAVILP
+261 SPTVIFP
-268 GGRWPH
+268 GGPWPH
-274 DIPDAG
+274 DVADAG
-280 SLIVDDLSAGVDAP
+280 SLVVNDLSALFGAG
-294 LPSGFW
+294 LPTGFW

-309 IPVGIKG
+309 IPIGSKG
-316 QEKPLGC
+316 QEKPVGC

-329 PYRKYDEGYA
+329 PYRKYDEVYA
-339 SFIELLVGQISASL
+339 SFIELLAGQISASL

-396 PVEDALNDTS
+396 PVDDALNDTS
-406 AAALDPVQRQR
+406 ASALDPVQRQR

-475 KLDIDCEPLPQRVP
+475 KLEIDCEPLPQRVP

-502 VSNAFKF
+502 LSNAFKF
-509 TFEGRISIRMHTA
+509 TFEGSISVRMHAA
-522 DDGKSAELVVRDSG
+522 DDGKSAELIVRDTG
-536 VGIPAHELPRLF
+536 VGIPSHEVPRLF

-571 VQELVRLHGGS
+571 VQELVKLHGGS
-582 LVAESEVG
+582 LVAESKVG
-590 KGSSFKVNIPF
+590 KGSSFKVSIPF
-601 ASAQLPADSLDSE
+601 ASDRLRADSLDFG
-614 STGVPSANRAEAY
+614 STGVPTAHRAEVY
-627 VEEALSWLPRDTST
+627 VEEALSWLPKDTTT
-641 GFPVSKRDVAT
+641 GFPVSKQAVAT
-652 PDIGGN
+652 PDVGGI
-658 KMHGRIL
+658 KMQGHIL

-676 IGRLLGAHWNVETV
+676 IGRLLGAHWDVETA
-690 EDGNAAIEAIRRTRP
+690 EDGNAAIEAIRQNRP

-714 PGLDG
+714 PRLDG
-719 FSLLAAIRNDPDLRD
+719 FGLLEAIRNDPGLRD

-748 RLEGLSAGAD
+748 RIEGLDAGAD

-820 ADFKIQAINPTAL
+820 ADFKLQAVNPTAR
-833 PVFGDIPDL
+833 PVFGNIPDL
-842 VGRDFDE
+842 VGRDFE
-849 VIHILW
+849 EIIHILW
-855 PGNYADEIARLFR
+855 PKHYAEEVVRLFR
-868 HTLETGEPYVTPE
+868 HTLETGEPYVMPE
-881 HVEERR
+881 HIEERR
-887 DRKVR
+887 DRAVT

-903 LPAGRYGVV
+903 LPEGRYGVV
-912 CYFRDISAQVRARQ
+912 CYFRDISAYVRARH

-945 VQSVAA
+945 VQSIAA
-951 QTLKGGMVPA
+951 QTLKGG
-961 TVKDALESRL
+961 TVSAVVKEALESRL
-971 LSMAGA
+971 LSLAGA

-989 DLRNIV
+989 DLHNIV
-995 EKALSPFMAP
+995 ERALTPFMAP
-1005 RREFDVDGPDIR
+1005 RREFDINGPDIR

-1025 VAMAVHELATNAAK
+1025 IAMAVHELATNAAK

-1054 TIAEHD
+1054 AIAEHD
-1060 APHLQIVWTET
+1060 AAHLQVVWTET

-1100 ALIDYQEA
+1100 ALIDYREA
-1108 GVICRIMAP
+1108 GVICRIIAP
-1117 LSTITGSVPVVLT
+1117 LSTITGSVPAFLT

>member
-1 MEDELR
+1 M
-7 NSRLEPGK
+7 
-15 YISLGPLKPTSGMFE
+15 LKNPHPTIE
-30 TPHKTAINGAT
+30 IRDAP
-41 DFLAGSGEMALMM
+41 DFLAVSGEMASMM
-54 RKFDWAATDLG
+54 RNFDWSATDLG
-65 PPGSWPQSLKTAV
+65 APASWSQSLKTVV

-83 SRYAMWMAWGPNLRF
+83 SRYAMWMAWGPSLRF

-144 TWDEGLL
+144 TWDEALL

-198 LSTLSQ
+198 LTTLGQ

-209 ASARAESEV
+209 ASARAESDV
-218 LDAIKQGLDAAD
+218 LDAIKDGIDAAD

-236 LLYFYD
+236 LLYLYD
-242 EQRAL
+242 EQGAL
-247 RLARASGIESGHPA
+247 RLARACGIESGHPA
-261 SPAVILP
+261 APAVILP
-268 GGRWPH
+268 GGPWPH
-274 DIPDAG
+274 DIPDAA
-280 SLIVDDLSAGVDAP
+280 SLIVNDLSAIVDAA
-294 LPSGFW
+294 LPRGFW

-309 IPVGIKG
+309 IPIATKG
-316 QEKPLGC
+316 QEKPVGC

-329 PYRKYDEGYA
+329 PYRRYDEGYA
-339 SFIELLVGQISASL
+339 SFIELLAGQVSASL
-353 VGARAFEE
+353 AGARAFEE

-396 PVEDALNDTS
+396 PVEDALNDSS
-406 AAALDPVQRQR
+406 AAALHRVQRER
-417 LDVAQRNSLRLL
+417 LDVAHRNSQRLL

-435 LDFSRIEAGRANANF
+435 LDFSRIEAGRANAHF
-450 QPTDLPGF
+450 QPTDLSRF

-475 KLDIDCEPLPQRVP
+475 KLEIDCEPLRQRVP

-502 VSNAFKF
+502 LSNAFKF
-509 TFEGRISIRMHTA
+509 TFEGGLFIRMQSAA
-522 DDGKSAELVVRDSG
+522 DGRSAELVVRDTG
-536 VGIPAHELPRLF
+536 VGIPPVELPRLF
-548 ERFHRVENQKSRSFE
+548 ERFHRVENQRSRSFE
-563 GSGIGLAL
+563 GSGIGLSL
-571 VQELVRLHGGS
+571 VQELVKLHGGS
-582 LVAESEVG
+582 LVVESEVG
-590 KGSSFKVNIPF
+590 KGSSFKVSIPF
-601 ASAQLPADSLDSE
+601 PSDQLPSDSSDVKSMD
-614 STGVPSANRAEAY
+614 VPAASRAGAY
-627 VEEALSWLPRDTST
+627 VGEALSWLSGENTTRFSAAKTEISAH
-641 GFPVSKRDVAT
+641 DVVAG
-652 PDIGGN
+652 IN
-658 KMHGRIL
+658 AKGRVL

-670 ADMRAY
+670 GDMRAY
-676 IGRLLGAHWNVETV
+676 IGRLLGAYWDVETV
-690 EDGNAAIEAIRRTRP
+690 EDGHAAIEAIRKSPP

-719 FSLLAAIRNDPDLRD
+719 FGLLAAIREDPDLRD

-748 RLEGLSAGAD
+748 RIEGLDAGAD

-784 SEAARDLRASEE
+784 NEAARELRASEE
-796 ALRRRTTQFETLLNE
+796 ALQRRTTQFETLLSE

-820 ADFKIQAINPTAL
+820 ADFKIQAVNPTAL
-833 PVFGDIPDL
+833 SVFGDIPDL

-849 VIHILW
+849 VIRILW
-855 PGNYADEIARLFR
+855 PADYADEVVRLFR

-881 HVEERR
+881 HIEERR

-892 EYYEWRINRIP
+892 EYYEWRIHRIP
-903 LPAGRYGVV
+903 LPEDRYGVV
-912 CYFRDISAQVRARQ
+912 CYFRDISAAVRARQ

-932 NELNHRVKNTLAT
+932 HELNHRVKNTLAT

-951 QTLKGGMVPA
+951 QTLKANTVPVG
-961 TVKDALESRL
+961 VKDALESRL

-989 DLRNIV
+989 DLRSIV
-995 EKALSPFMAP
+995 EKALLPFMSP
-1005 RREFDVDGPDIR
+1005 KREFDVDGPEIR

-1025 VAMAVHELATNAAK
+1025 VAMALHELATNAAK
-1039 YGALSNGSGRISVHW
+1039 YGALSNGSGRISVQW
-1054 TIAEHD
+1054 AVAEPQ

-1071 GGPKVAAPRSKGFGS
+1071 GGPKVAAPSSKGFGS
-1086 RLIERGLAGQLGGE
+1086 RLIERGLAGQMGGE
-1100 ALIDYQEA
+1100 AVIDYREA
-1108 GVICRIMAP
+1108 GVVCRIMAP
-1117 LSTITGSVPVVLT
+1117 LSKISGTVPAILE

>member
-1 MEDELR
+1 ML
-7 NSRLEPGK
+7 
-15 YISLGPLKPTSGMFE
+15 E
-30 TPHKTAINGAT
+30 TPHPTVEISGAP
-41 DFLAGSGEMALMM
+41 DFLVGPGEMASMM
-54 RKFDWAATDLG
+54 RDFDWAATDLG
-65 PPGSWPQSLKTAV
+65 PPGSWSQSLKTVV

-162 TYHTFSYSPLADDDG
+162 TYHTFSYSPLADDEG
-177 RISGMLCVVTEET
+177 QISGMLCVVTEET

-204 LAGRL
+204 VAGRL

-218 LDAIKQGLDAAD
+218 LDAVKEALDAAD

-236 LLYFYD
+236 LLYLYD
-242 EQRAL
+242 EQGAL
-247 RLARASGIESGHPA
+247 RLARASGIASGHPA

-268 GGRWPH
+268 GGPWPH
-274 DIPDAG
+274 DIADTG
-280 SLIVDDLSAGVDAP
+280 SSIVDDLSARVDAS

-323 IISALN
+323 IVSALN

-339 SFIELLVGQISASL
+339 SFIELLAGQISASL
-353 VGARAFEE
+353 AGARAFEE

-406 AAALDPVQRQR
+406 ASALDPVQRQR
-417 LDVAQRNSLRLL
+417 LDFAQRNSQRLL

-450 QPTDLPGF
+450 QPTDLSGF

-475 KLDIDCEPLPQRVP
+475 KLEIDCEPLPQGVP

-509 TFEGRISIRMHTA
+509 TFEGSISVRTHAA
-522 DDGKSAELVVRDSG
+522 DDGKSAELVVKDTG
-536 VGIPAHELPRLF
+536 VGIPPHEVPRLF

-571 VQELVRLHGGS
+571 VHELVKLHGGT

-590 KGSSFKVNIPF
+590 KGSSFKVRIPF
-601 ASAQLPADSLDSE
+601 ASGPPPADGLDFK
-614 STGVPSANRAEAY
+614 STDVPTATRAEAY
-627 VEEALSWLPRDTST
+627 VEEALSWLPQDST
-641 GFPVSKRDVAT
+641 TIFPASQRDVT
-652 PDIGGN
+652 IFDVGGI
-658 KMHGRIL
+658 KMHGHIL

-670 ADMRAY
+670 SDMRAY
-676 IGRLLGAHWNVETV
+676 IGRLLGAHWDVETA
-690 EDGNAAIEAIRRTRP
+690 EDGNAAIEAIRRNRP

-714 PGLDG
+714 PRLDG
-719 FSLLAAIRNDPDLRD
+719 FGLLAAIRKDPDLRD

-748 RLEGLSAGAD
+748 RIEGLSAGAD

-820 ADFKIQAINPTAL
+820 ADLKIQAVNPTAR
-833 PVFGDIPDL
+833 PVFGNIPDL

-855 PGNYADEIARLFR
+855 PKDFADEIVRLFR
-868 HTLETGEPYVTPE
+868 LTLETGEPYVTPE
-881 HVEERR
+881 HIEERR

-903 LPAGRYGVV
+903 LPEGRYGVV

-951 QTLKGGMVPA
+951 QTLKGSTVPA
-961 TVKDALESRL
+961 TVKGALESRL

-1005 RREFDVDGPDIR
+1005 RREFDVAGPDVR

-1039 YGALSNGSGRISVHW
+1039 YGALSNGSGRISVQW
-1054 TIAEHD
+1054 AVAEQD

-1071 GGPKVAAPRSKGFGS
+1071 GGPKVAAPSSKGFGS

-1100 ALIDYQEA
+1100 AVIDYRET
-1108 GVICRIMAP
+1108 GVVCRIMAP
-1117 LSTITGSVPVVLT
+1117 LSTITGSVPDILE

>member
-1 MEDELR
+1 ML
-7 NSRLEPGK
+7 
-15 YISLGPLKPTSGMFE
+15 E
-30 TPHKTAINGAT
+30 TPPPTVEKYSAP
-41 DFLAGSGEMALMM
+41 DFLAGSGEMASIM
-54 RKFDWAATDLG
+54 RNFDWAVTDLG
-65 PPGSWPQSLKTAV
+65 PPRSWPQSLKTVV

-162 TYHTFSYSPLADDDG
+162 TYHTFSYSPLADDEG
-177 RISGMLCVVTEET
+177 QISGMLCVVTEET

-218 LDAIKQGLDAAD
+218 LDAIKQSIEAAD
-230 KDLPFA
+230 KDVPFA
-236 LLYFYD
+236 LLYLYD
-242 EQRAL
+242 AQGTL

-268 GGRWPH
+268 GGPWPH
-274 DIPDAG
+274 GFPDSG
-280 SLIVDDLSAGVDAP
+280 SLIVNDLSAIVDAR
-294 LPSGFW
+294 LPCGFW
-300 DKSPTQAVV
+300 DKSPNQAIV
-309 IPVGIKG
+309 IPVGTKG
-316 QEKPLGC
+316 QERPLGC
-323 IISALN
+323 MIAALN
-329 PYRKYDEGYA
+329 PYRKYDEGYE
-339 SFIELLVGQISASL
+339 SFIELLAGQISASL
-353 VGARAFEE
+353 AGARAFEE

-366 DALAEIDRAKTLFFS
+366 DSLAEIDRAKTLFFS

-396 PVEDALNDTS
+396 PIEDALNDSSS
-406 AAALDPVQRQR
+406 AGLNQIQRQR
-417 LDVAQRNSLRLL
+417 LDVAQRNSRRLL

-435 LDFSRIEAGRANANF
+435 LDFSRIEAGRANAHF
-450 QPTDLPGF
+450 EPTDLSSF
-458 TAELA
+458 TAELV
-463 SNFHSATEKAGL
+463 SNFRSATEKAGL
-475 KLDIDCEPLPQRVP
+475 RLEIDCEPLPQLVAI
-489 VDRDMWEKIVFNL
+489 DRDMWEKIVFNL

-509 TFEGRISIRMHTA
+509 TFDGSISIQMHAA
-522 DDGKSAELVVRDSG
+522 DDGKSADLVVRDTG
-536 VGIPAHELPRLF
+536 VGIPPHELPRLF

-571 VQELVRLHGGS
+571 VQELVKLHNGS
-582 LVAESEVG
+582 LAVESEVD
-590 KGSSFKVNIPF
+590 KGSSFKVCIPF
-601 ASAQLPADSLDSE
+601 ASSQLLAHSPASE
-614 STGVPSANRAEAY
+614 LTGAPVAYRAETY
-627 VEEALSWLPRDTST
+627 VEEALSWLKDDTAPNSERDI
-641 GFPVSKRDVAT
+641 AA
-652 PDIGGN
+652 PDALGDI
-658 KMHGRIL
+658 KMKGHIL

-670 ADMRAY
+670 RDMRAY
-676 IGRLLGAHWNVETV
+676 IGRLLGAHWDVETV
-690 EDGNAAIEAIRRTRP
+690 EDGNAAIGAIRRNRP

-714 PGLDG
+714 PQLDG
-719 FSLLAAIRNDPDLRD
+719 FGLLEAIRNDPELRD

-748 RLEGLSAGAD
+748 RIEGLDAGAD

-772 QVNANLTLARVR
+772 QVNANLTLSRVR
-784 SEAARDLRASEE
+784 SEAAKAIRASEE
-796 ALRRRTTQFETLLNE
+796 TLRRRTTQFETLLNE

-820 ADFKIQAINPTAL
+820 ADFKIQAVNPTAL

-842 VGRDFDE
+842 VGRDFGE
-849 VIHILW
+849 VIRILW
-855 PGNYADEIARLFR
+855 PEDYADEVVRLFR
-868 HTLETGEPYVTPE
+868 HTLETGEPHVTPE
-881 HVEERR
+881 HIEERR
-887 DRKVR
+887 DRKVK

-903 LPAGRYGVV
+903 LPEGRYGVV
-912 CYFRDISAQVRARQ
+912 CYFRDISAYVRARQ

-945 VQSVAA
+945 VQSIAA
-951 QTLKGGMVPA
+951 QTLKGTTVPA

-1005 RREFDVDGPDIR
+1005 TRKFDVDGPNIK

-1025 VAMAVHELATNAAK
+1025 VAMAIHELATNAAK
-1039 YGALSNGSGRISVHW
+1039 YGAMSNGSGCISVHW
-1054 TIAEHD
+1054 MVAKRDEQ
-1060 APHLQIVWTET
+1060 HLQLVWTET
-1071 GGPKVAAPRSKGFGS
+1071 GGPKVAAPSNKGFGS

-1100 ALIDYQEA
+1100 ALIDYRET
-1108 GVICRIMAP
+1108 GVVCRIIAP
-1117 LSTITGSVPVVLT
+1117 LSTITGSVPDILS

>member
-1 MEDELR
+1 
-7 NSRLEPGK
+7 
-15 YISLGPLKPTSGMFE
+15 
-30 TPHKTAINGAT
+30 
-41 DFLAGSGEMALMM
+41 MASMM

-135 ERVLNTGEA
+135 DRVLSTGEA

-218 LDAIKQGLDAAD
+218 LDAIKEGLDAAN

-236 LLYFYD
+236 LLYLYD
-242 EQRAL
+242 EHGAL

-268 GGRWPH
+268 GGPWPH
-274 DIPDAG
+274 EIPDTG
-280 SLIVDDLSAGVDAP
+280 SMLVDDLSARVSAA
-294 LPSGFW
+294 LPGGFW
-300 DKSPTQAVV
+300 DTSPTQAVV
-309 IPVGIKG
+309 IPIGTKG
-316 QEKPLGC
+316 QEPVGC

-329 PYRKYDEGYA
+329 PNRKYDEGYA
-339 SFIELLVGQISASL
+339 SFIDLLAGQISASL

-406 AAALDPVQRQR
+406 ASALDPVQRQR
-417 LDVAQRNSLRLL
+417 LDVAQRNSQRLL

-435 LDFSRIEAGRANANF
+435 LDFSRIEAGRANADF
-450 QPTDLPGF
+450 QPTDLSGF
-458 TAELA
+458 TAELV

-475 KLDIDCEPLPQRVP
+475 KLEIDCEPLPQRVP

-509 TFEGRISIRMHTA
+509 TFEGSISVRMHAA
-522 DDGKSAELVVRDSG
+522 DDGKSAELVVRDTG
-536 VGIPAHELPRLF
+536 VGIPPHEVPKLF

-571 VQELVRLHGGS
+571 VHELVKLHGGS

-590 KGSSFKVNIPF
+590 KGSSFKVSIPF
-601 ASAQLPADSLDSE
+601 SSFQLPADSLDSG
-614 STGVPSANRAEAY
+614 STAVPAANRAEAY
-627 VEEALSWLPRDTST
+627 VEEALSWLPGDTKT
-641 GFPVSKRDVAT
+641 GFPVSKSDVAI
-652 PDIGGN
+652 PGVGRD

-676 IGRLLGAHWNVETV
+676 IGRLLGAHWDVETE
-690 EDGNAAIEAIRRTRP
+690 EDGNAAIEAIKRSRP

-714 PGLDG
+714 PHLDG
-719 FSLLAAIRNDPDLRD
+719 FGLLQAIRNDAELCD

-748 RLEGLSAGAD
+748 RIEGLDAGAD

-820 ADFKIQAINPTAL
+820 ADFKLQAVNPTAR

-855 PGNYADEIARLFR
+855 PEDYADEIARLFR
-868 HTLETGEPYVTPE
+868 HTLETGEPFVTPE
-881 HVEERR
+881 QIEERR

-903 LPAGRYGVV
+903 LPEGRYGVV

-951 QTLKGGMVPA
+951 QTLKGSTVPA
-961 TVKDALESRL
+961 AIKGSLESRL
-971 LSMAGA
+971 ISMAGA

-1005 RREFDVDGPDIR
+1005 GREFDVDGPDIR

-1054 TIAEHD
+1054 TIAELD
-1060 APHLQIVWTET
+1060 EPHLQIIWTEA
-1071 GGPKVAAPRSKGFGS
+1071 GGPKVAAPSSKGFGS

-1100 ALIDYQEA
+1100 AVIDYRET
-1108 GVICRIMAP
+1108 GVVCRIMAP
-1117 LSTITGSVPVVLT
+1117 LSTITGSVPDILS

>member
-1 MEDELR
+1 M
-7 NSRLEPGK
+7 LENP
-15 YISLGPLKPTSGMFE
+15 YPTVE
-30 TPHKTAINGAT
+30 IHDAP
-41 DFLAGSGEMALMM
+41 DFLAGSGEMASMM
-54 RKFDWAATDLG
+54 RNFDWAATDLG
-65 PPGSWPQSLKTAV
+65 PPVSWPQSLKTAV

-117 SRSDKVWEEIWPD
+117 SRSDKVWQEIWPE

-135 ERVLNTGEA
+135 DRVLQTGDA

-151 LFLERLGFREE
+151 LFLERHGFREE
-162 TYHTFSYSPLADDDG
+162 TYHTFSYSPLADDG
-177 RISGMLCVVTEET
+177 GQISGMLCVVTEET

-198 LSTLSQ
+198 LATLSQ

-209 ASARAESEV
+209 ASARAEAEV
-218 LDAIKQGLDAAD
+218 LDAIKEGMDAAD
-230 KDLPFA
+230 KDIPFA
-236 LLYFYD
+236 LIYLYD
-242 EQRAL
+242 DQGAL
-247 RLARASGIESGHPA
+247 RLARVSGVPNGHAA
-261 SPAVILP
+261 SPAVIIP
-268 GGRWPH
+268 GGPWPL
-274 DIPDAG
+274 DIPTIG
-280 SLIVDDLSAGVDAP
+280 SRIVEDLFAVISDRSP
-294 LPSGFW
+294 CGFW
-300 DKSPTQAVV
+300 DKPPTKAVV
-309 IPVGIKG
+309 IPIGIKG
-316 QEKPLGC
+316 QQEPVGC
-323 IISALN
+323 IIAGLN

-339 SFIELLVGQISASL
+339 SFIELLAGQISASL
-353 VGARAFEE
+353 AGARAFEE

-396 PVEDALNDTS
+396 PVQDALNDS
-406 AAALDPVQRQR
+406 SSVALDPIQRQR
-417 LDVAQRNSLRLL
+417 LEVAQRNSQRLL

-435 LDFSRIEAGRANANF
+435 LDFSRIEAGRANAHF
-450 QPTDLPGF
+450 QPTDLSRF

-463 SNFHSATEKAGL
+463 SNFQSATDKAGL
-475 KLDIDCEPLPQRVP
+475 KLGIDCEPLPRRVP

-502 VSNAFKF
+502 LSNAFKF
-509 TFEGRISIRMHTA
+509 TFEGGISIRLHA
-522 DDGKSAELVVRDSG
+522 VKGNFAELVVHDTG

-571 VQELVRLHGGS
+571 VQELVKLHGGS
-582 LVAESEVG
+582 LVAKSEVG
-590 KGSSFKVNIPF
+590 RGSSFKVRIPL
-601 ASAQLPADSLDSE
+601 ASAQPSADGFDPELTD
-614 STGVPSANRAEAY
+614 VPVANRAEAY
-627 VEEALSWLPRDTST
+627 VEEALSWLPQDAATEFS
-641 GFPVSKRDVAT
+641 VSQQGVVGLDLGTK
-652 PDIGGN
+652 
-658 KMHGRIL
+658 KLEGRVL

-676 IGRLLGAHWNVETV
+676 IGRLLGAHWNLETV
-690 EDGNAAIEAIRRTRP
+690 TDGEAAIEAIRRNPP

-719 FSLLAAIRNDPDLRD
+719 FGLLQAIRNDVSLRD

-748 RLEGLSAGAD
+748 RIEGLSAGAD

-784 SEAARDLRASEE
+784 RDASRVLRASEE

-811 APLGVYLVD
+811 APMGVYLVD
-820 ADFKIQAINPTAL
+820 ADFTIKAVNPTAL
-833 PVFGDIPDL
+833 PVFGEIPDL
-842 VGRDFDE
+842 VGRGFDE

-855 PGNYADEIARLFR
+855 PEDYADEVVRLFR
-868 HTLETGEPYVTPE
+868 HTLETGEPYVAPE
-881 HVEERR
+881 HIEERR

-892 EYYEWRINRIP
+892 EFYEWRINRIA
-903 LPAGRYGVV
+903 LPEGRYGVV
-912 CYFRDISAQVRARQ
+912 CYFRDISVHVRARQ

-945 VQSVAA
+945 VQSIAA
-951 QTLKGGMVPA
+951 QTLKGSTVPA
-961 TVKDALESRL
+961 TVKSAFESRL

-995 EKALSPFMAP
+995 EKALSPFASLK
-1005 RREFDVDGPDIR
+1005 RQIDVDGPDIR

-1025 VAMAVHELATNAAK
+1025 VAMAMHELATNATK
-1039 YGALSNGSGRISVHW
+1039 YGALSNGSGRISVQW
-1054 TIAEHD
+1054 AVAEQD
-1060 APHLQIVWTET
+1060 VPHLQIVWAET
-1071 GGPKVAAPRSKGFGS
+1071 GGPKVAAPSSKGFGS

-1100 ALIDYQEA
+1100 AVIDYRET
-1108 GVICRIMAP
+1108 GVVCRIMAP
-1117 LSTITGSVPVVLT
+1117 LNIITGSVPDILA

>member
-1 MEDELR
+1 ML
-7 NSRLEPGK
+7 
-15 YISLGPLKPTSGMFE
+15 E
-30 TPHKTAINGAT
+30 TPHPTVEISGAP
-41 DFLAGSGEMALMM
+41 DFLVGPGEMASMM
-54 RKFDWAATDLG
+54 RDFDWAATDLG
-65 PPGSWPQSLKTAV
+65 PPGSWSQSLKTVV

-162 TYHTFSYSPLADDDG
+162 TYHTFSYSPLADDEG
-177 RISGMLCVVTEET
+177 QISGMLCVVTEET

-204 LAGRL
+204 VAGRL

-218 LDAIKQGLDAAD
+218 LDAVKEALDAAD

-236 LLYFYD
+236 LLYLYD
-242 EQRAL
+242 EQGAL
-247 RLARASGIESGHPA
+247 RLARASGIASGHPA

-268 GGRWPH
+268 GGPWPH
-274 DIPDAG
+274 DIADTG
-280 SLIVDDLSAGVDAP
+280 SSIVDDLSARVDAS

-323 IISALN
+323 IVSALN

-353 VGARAFEE
+353 AGARAFEE

-406 AAALDPVQRQR
+406 ASALDPVQRQR
-417 LDVAQRNSLRLL
+417 LDFAQRNSQRLL

-450 QPTDLPGF
+450 QPTDLSGF

-475 KLDIDCEPLPQRVP
+475 KLEIDCEPLPQRVP

-509 TFEGRISIRMHTA
+509 TFEGSISVRTHAA
-522 DDGKSAELVVRDSG
+522 DDGKSAELVVKDTG
-536 VGIPAHELPRLF
+536 VGIPPHEVPRLF

-571 VQELVRLHGGS
+571 VHELVKLHGGT

-590 KGSSFKVNIPF
+590 KGSSFKVRIPF
-601 ASAQLPADSLDSE
+601 ASGPPPADGLDFK
-614 STGVPSANRAEAY
+614 STDVPTATRAEAY
-627 VEEALSWLPRDTST
+627 VEEALSWLPQDST
-641 GFPVSKRDVAT
+641 TIFPASQRDVT
-652 PDIGGN
+652 IFDVGGI
-658 KMHGRIL
+658 KMHGHIL

-670 ADMRAY
+670 SDMRAY
-676 IGRLLGAHWNVETV
+676 IGRLLGAHWDVETA
-690 EDGNAAIEAIRRTRP
+690 EDGNAAIEAIRRNRP

-714 PGLDG
+714 PRLDG
-719 FSLLAAIRNDPDLRD
+719 FGLLAAIRKDPDLRD

-748 RLEGLSAGAD
+748 RIEGLSAGAD

-820 ADFKIQAINPTAL
+820 ADLKIQAVNPTAR
-833 PVFGDIPDL
+833 PVFGNIPDL

-855 PGNYADEIARLFR
+855 PKDFADEIVRLFR
-868 HTLETGEPYVTPE
+868 LTLETGEPYVTPE
-881 HVEERR
+881 HIEERR

-903 LPAGRYGVV
+903 LPEGRYGVV

-951 QTLKGGMVPA
+951 QTLKGSTVPA
-961 TVKDALESRL
+961 TVKGALESRL

-1005 RREFDVDGPDIR
+1005 RREFDVAGPDVR

-1039 YGALSNGSGRISVHW
+1039 YGALSNGSGRISVQW
-1054 TIAEHD
+1054 AVAEQD

-1071 GGPKVAAPRSKGFGS
+1071 GGPKVAAPSSKGFGS

-1100 ALIDYQEA
+1100 AVIDYRET
-1108 GVICRIMAP
+1108 GVVCRIMAP
-1117 LSTITGSVPVVLT
+1117 LSTITGSVPDILE